1 MISSSTSGYDAG
13 PGVGGIIAVALMAVL
28 YVAVIAFGVYLYM
41 RVARKAGWTLW
52 HGLLMLVPLANVV
65 FLIMFAFTEWPI
77 ERRLREA
84 EARLAALGAGPYV
97 DGPAGYPT
105 GAYGGTGYGA
115 PAYGAPVYGAP
126 AYGAPAY
133 GAPAYGVPSPGAPAY
148 GDPGH
153 GDPGLGAAPD
163 APGTPPGSASSPWA
177 PPAAPPAP
185 DAPR

>member
-13 PGVGGIIAVALMAVL
+13 PGVGGIIAVAVMVVL

-52 HGLLMLVPLANVV
+52 HGLLMLVPLANLV
-65 FLIMFAFTEWPI
+65 FVIMFAFTEWPV

-84 EARLAALGAGPYV
+84 ESRLAALGVAPYV
-97 DGPAGYPT
+97 DGPAGYPIGT
-105 GAYGGTGYGA
+105 YGGAG
-115 PAYGAPVYGAP
+115 YGAP

-133 GAPAYGVPSPGAPAY
+133 GAPSAPAY
-148 GDPGH
+148 GAPSAPTY
-153 GDPGLGAAPD
+153 GDPGYGTAPD
-163 APGTPPGSASSPWA
+163 GPGAPSGDAPSPWA
-177 PPAAPPAP
+177 PPAAPPSP